1 MNVRQLYI
9 VMFLLM
15 ALWVMLRFFTPERV
29 IIEPLD
35 SKTNNAFLYE
45 PAQKKRLMT
54 GNHIYHLGLA
64 LSGGGAK
71 GFSHLGVLKALE
83 EKGIKPD
90 VISGVSAGAI
100 IAALYA
106 DGYSTDS
113 ILAMYEDLNIVNYLS
128 VDFSE
133 GGLFSLKKMKVFLD
147 HVLHAKTFEDLKI
160 PLRVVVTD
168 LDHGCSVVF
177 DKGPLADALIASC
190 SVPILFD
197 PWVINGV
204 HYVDGGLLHNL
215 PAFALNSDCQYLMGV
230 SLSPINADP
239 YDKSITTIA
248 LRSYRFIFRSNAN
261 YDKSLCDI
269 LIEPNGISKFDGGDA
284 SDATQIYRIG
294 YEAAIKQ
301 LDSLISSKPKLMHK
315 LMHQ

>member
-1 MNVRQLYI
+1 MNVRQLYT
-9 VMFLLM
+9 VMILLM
-15 ALWVMLRFFTPERV
+15 ALWLLFRFFTPERV
-29 IIEPLD
+29 VIKPLGID
-35 SKTNNAFLYE
+35 TNKAFLYE
-45 PAQKKRLMT
+45 PVQKKTFLKGKHT
-54 GNHIYHLGLA
+54 YHLGLA

-83 EKGIKPD
+83 ENGIKPD
-90 VISGVSAGAI
+90 ILSGVSAGAVL
-100 IAALYA
+100 AALYA

-113 ILAMYEDLNIVNYLS
+113 ILTMYENLSFMNYLS

-133 GGLFSLKKMKVFLD
+133 GGLFSLKKMKVFLEQ
-147 HVLHAKTFEDLKI
+147 VLHAKTFEQLQI

-168 LDHGCSVVF
+168 MDHGSSVVF

-215 PAFALNSDCQYLMGV
+215 PAFALKPDCKYLMGV

-239 YDKSITTIA
+239 YDESFMTIA

-261 YDKSLCDI
+261 YDKSLCDV
-269 LIEPNGISKFDGGDA
+269 LIEPNGIANFDGGDA
-284 SDATQIYRIG
+284 SDASQIFKIG
-294 YEAAIKQ
+294 YEGARKQ
-301 LDSLISSKPKLMHK
+301 LDSLRVSKPKLMQRLAHP
-315 LMHQ
+315 